1 MGIAVDPTYPL
12 YPVCAV
18 LAAVMLLLVLLT
30 SFIRQ
35 NWNLGIAFLCF
46 WLFLDNI
53 TLAVNA
59 VIWSDNY
66 DVKLIVYCDIGD
78 LVHRFS
84 PSSTHSKTC
93 TAVSHL
99 QLLCYIVR
107 PITTLLV
114 TRRLYLIARLQ
125 SVELPSKKAVSPILG
140 LLRTPAS
147 ELIAPSFQRRWNLFA
162 EWSLGLVVPV
172 LVAGP
177 ICKSMGA
184 LRPCPC

>member
-66 DVKLIVYCDIGD
+66 EVKLIVYCDIGE

-84 PSSTHSKTC
+84 SSSTHSCTC

-125 SVELPSKKAVSPILG
+125 SVQLPSKKAVSHYLG
-140 LLRTPAS
+140 VTPYSALGAECSFVS
-147 ELIAPSFQRRWNLFA
+147 ETMEFVYRMVFG
-162 EWSLGLVVPV
+162 LG
-172 LVAGP
+172 
-177 ICKSMGA
+177 GA
-184 LRPCPC
+184 CISCGSHL